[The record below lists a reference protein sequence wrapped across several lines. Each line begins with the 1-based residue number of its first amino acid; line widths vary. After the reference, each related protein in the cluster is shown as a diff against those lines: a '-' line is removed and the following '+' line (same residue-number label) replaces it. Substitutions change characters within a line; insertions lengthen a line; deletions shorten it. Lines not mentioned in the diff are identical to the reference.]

1 MPNPRLAGRYAKSL
15 LGLALETNQL
25 EQIQND
31 MLYLDQ
37 VCKASAEFVAL
48 LKSPVIKSDKKLSI
62 LNAVTEGKIS
72 AATAGF
78 NRLLVVKGR
87 EGLMPEIIAAFIA
100 QYKSHK
106 GIYPIKLTTAAVASE
121 ELKSAI
127 ISKVQEQTHMKQ
139 VELETVVDE
148 NIIGGFVLDLGGTLV
163 DASIAYDLNKLK
175 AQFMN
180 NDFIYKIR

>member
-15 LGLALETNQL
+15 LGLALETSQL
-25 EQIQND
+25 EQIQSD
-31 MLYLDQ
+31 MLYLEQ
-37 VCKASAEFVAL
+37 VCKLSTEFVNL

-72 AATAGF
+72 TTTAGF

-87 EGLMPEIIAAFIA
+87 EGLLPEIINAFIS

-106 GIYPIKLTTAAVASE
+106 GIYPIKLTTATAASE
-121 ELKSAI
+121 ELKAAI
-127 ISKVQEQTHMKQ
+127 VSKVQEQTHMKQ
-139 VELETVVDE
+139 VELQTVVDE

-163 DASIAYDLNKLK
+163 DASIAYDLNKIK
-175 AQFMN
+175 SQFMN